1 MRLLEARTLDLKS
14 FVGDCP
20 PYAIL
25 SHCWSDEEVVFSD
38 LVDLTEARKKSGFS
52 KVEKTCEQALKDG
65 FDYVW
70 IDTCCI
76 DKSSSAELSEAIN
89 SMFAWYKGSDKCYAY
104 LADVDEPDGFAHSKW
119 FTRAWTLQELL
130 APSHIQNEGKSG
142 MDFFSSQWAM
152 LGSKSD
158 LSNAIGD
165 ICGIDKEY
173 LEGESIYTAS
183 ISKRMSW
190 AAERQATRS
199 EDIAY
204 SLLGLFDVNMP
215 LLYGEGKLKAFRRL
229 QEEIMKISEDE
240 TLFAWESAT
249 FEMRASSAD
258 VLASD
263 PKDFSEARDLVPFA
277 SDEPVVPYSMT
288 HRGLR
293 IWLQLFRIDDL
304 NAKIRENLRKG
315 IRPLRSPVMIW
326 SSNDLVWAIL
336 RCHIAHDFRHFVAIP
351 LQHLAAD
358 IYTRDLSTS
367 VAVVGID
374 FAPLITQHYLP
385 HGSSNEREIYIRN
398 SRISSISNSVQ
409 RRFGFLIRNLTPG
422 LSVAKQSYPNS
433 AWNPQDMILQG
444 EGIPRSERFWHASIA
459 LILPTRA
466 YAIVK
471 KAVRLSLGCENGSAL
486 KMPRPWCYLDNET
499 IPINEVNLPSFHNT
513 AGSQKPR
520 QEVTRYCGMHQAAN
534 FGLKVS
540 IEEAKVLGQRMFLID
555 ISYFEANNQLDI
567 PVVSTNIAVP
577 YPEDSPAPVLNPHLP
592 NVTLVDISAE
602 RPIDASQEPYPI
614 TSYT

>member
-1 MRLLEARTLDLKS
+1 MRLLHARTLKLES
-14 FVGDCP
+14 FLGDYP

-25 SHCWSDEEVVFSD
+25 SHCWGDEEIVFSD
-38 LVDLTEARKKSGFS
+38 LSNLSEARKKQGFN
-52 KVEKTCEQALKDG
+52 KIEKTCEQAVKDG
-65 FDYVW
+65 FEYVW

-89 SMFAWYKGSDKCYAY
+89 SMFAWYKGSSKCYAY
-104 LADVDEPDGFAHSKW
+104 LADVDEPEGFARSKW

-130 APSHIQNEGKSG
+130 APSHLQNEGKSG
-142 MDFFSSQWAM
+142 MDFFSSQWAT

-158 LSNAIGD
+158 LSSTIKD

-173 LEGESIYTAS
+173 LEGKSIYSAS
-183 ISKRMSW
+183 ISMRMSW
-190 AAERQATRS
+190 AAERQATRP

-240 TLFAWESAT
+240 TLFAWEST
-249 FEMRASSAD
+249 DFETGLSSAD

-304 NAKIRENLRKG
+304 QVEIKEDLRKN

-336 RCHIAHDFRHFVAIP
+336 RCHVAHDFRHFVAVP

-367 VAVVGID
+367 VALIGID
-374 FAPLITQHYLP
+374 YAPLITQHYVL

-409 RRFGFLIRNLTPG
+409 RRFGFLVRNLTPG
-422 LSVAKQSYPNS
+422 LKIAREAYPINT
-433 AWNPQDMILQG
+433 WNPQDKILQG
-444 EGIPRSERFWHASIA
+444 NGNSENERFWHAS
-459 LILPTRA
+459 LTLLLPTA
-466 YAIVK
+466 PYATFK
-471 KAVRLSLGCENGSAL
+471 YATCLSLGCENGPAL
-486 KMPRPWCYLDNET
+486 KMPRPWCYLDDMVMSTND
-499 IPINEVNLPSFHNT
+499 IDLLSFHNA
-513 AGSQKPR
+513 AGSKRPR
-520 QEVTRYCGMHQAAN
+520 HEVTRLRGTHQATR

-540 IEEAKVLGQRMFLID
+540 IEEAKVLGQRMFIVDID
-555 ISYFEANNQLDI
+555 YIEADSKLGV
-567 PVVSTNIAVP
+567 PVVPTNVAVP
-577 YPEDSPAPVLNPHLP
+577 RTEVSLKPVVDQTTPSF
-592 NVTLVDISAE
+592 TLVDVSAE
-602 RPIDASQEPYPI
+602 QPIVAN
-614 TSYT
+614 